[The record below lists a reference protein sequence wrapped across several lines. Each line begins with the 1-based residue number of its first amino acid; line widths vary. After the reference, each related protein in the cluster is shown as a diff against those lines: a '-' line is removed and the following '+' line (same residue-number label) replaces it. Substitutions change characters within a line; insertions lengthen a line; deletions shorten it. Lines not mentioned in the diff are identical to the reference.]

1 MAHQDKRPTT
11 VVDREAELHN
21 SRINDMYSILKN
33 AESEQLEQLWEEAKR
48 TPRASVVAPEKP
60 VETPTYG
67 HTRVE
72 SDLFTAER
80 LDKTLE
86 RTMPAPAPVAVETVP
101 EIDHQAEEFTFSLT
115 TAAKKAIAI
124 FASMAT
130 IMMTMIG
137 VNTHIINQRE
147 AQIRALEASN
157 ASMRASIAQLE
168 EQIEYESSEEVIRE
182 WAARRGLTD

>member
-1 MAHQDKRPTT
+1 MAYQDKRPTT

-21 SRINDMYSILKN
+21 SRINNMYSILKN

-48 TPRASVVAPEKP
+48 APRASVLAPEKP
-60 VETPTYG
+60 VEVPAYE
-67 HTRVE
+67 RE
-72 SDLFTAER
+72 PAAPDFAAETSGR
-80 LDKTLE
+80 TLE
-86 RTMPAPAPVAVETVP
+86 QTMPTPIAVEAAPVSNE
-101 EIDHQAEEFTFSLT
+101 QAEEVVISLT

-124 FASMAT
+124 FASVAT

-147 AQIRALEASN
+147 SQIRALEASN
-157 ASMRASIAQLE
+157 ANMRASIAQLE